1 LQFKCRLDLKIAR
14 INTIVLYSPIF
25 YIASFRGGGGVDLA
39 KNRPGNL
46 ANRESEFRASLNE
59 FTADRITSD
68 SGQGFVFV
76 RLSRAVIQK

>member
-1 LQFKCRLDLKIAR
+1 MPTRSENSSYKYYCFILANF
-14 INTIVLYSPIF
+14 LYREFS
-25 YIASFRGGGGVDLA
+25 GGEGGVDLA